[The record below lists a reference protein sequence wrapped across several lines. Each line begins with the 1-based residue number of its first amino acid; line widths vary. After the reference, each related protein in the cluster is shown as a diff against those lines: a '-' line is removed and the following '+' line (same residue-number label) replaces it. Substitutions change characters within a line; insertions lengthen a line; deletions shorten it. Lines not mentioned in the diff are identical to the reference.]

1 MKLLNEQDK
10 NNHPSKE
17 CGEKGTAALE
27 ANSGHS
33 ETMSSVKGTT
43 STMKL
48 LKDQDENNCC
58 PSEHKYR
65 FSIPMDKTSA
75 KFTTGPSTGSSK
87 GYKTDATEW
96 ERVSYVHRSSHL

>member
-48 LKDQDENNCC
+48 LNDQDKTNCC
-58 PSEHKYR
+58 PSEHKYL
-65 FSIPMDKTSA
+65 FSIPIDETIA
-75 KFTTGPSTGSSK
+75 KFTTGLSTGSSK
-87 GYKTDATEW
+87 GYKTDFTEW
-96 ERVSYVHRSSHL
+96 EQVGYVYRSSHL